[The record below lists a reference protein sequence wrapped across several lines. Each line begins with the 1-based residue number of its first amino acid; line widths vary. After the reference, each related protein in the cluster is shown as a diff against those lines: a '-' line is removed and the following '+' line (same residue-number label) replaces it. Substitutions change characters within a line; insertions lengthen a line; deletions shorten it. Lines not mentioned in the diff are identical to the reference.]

1 VVKKSLK
8 VESQKRRETEA
19 VNKKAAKVANQKVAK
34 ERKQAKLMQPRKEDM
49 SQLADMVS
57 LLSSSL

>member
-1 VVKKSLK
+1 

-49 SQLADMVS
+49 SHLADMVS